1 MGWIPVKADHSMGEN
16 NRRTVFQIADE
27 TDIANPPDPD
37 CSAIGSVAYL
47 PDMSGFWVKDNDGT
61 WTASTAEAL
70 ALMALI

>member
-1 MGWIPVKADHSMGEN
+1 MGWIPVKTDHSMGEN

-27 TDIANPPDPD
+27 TDIAAPPDPD

-61 WTASTAEAL
+61 WTVSTADAL